1 MAKIKYLTHIVLIA
15 VISITCKGCSSC
27 TDNNAGHN
35 KLVCVSLEP
44 QRWIAEQIAGER
56 LKVVSMLPG
65 DADPENFDPPMSALK
80 DASDAVVYMQSG
92 YLPWED
98 NMIKRVKESNPDL
111 LVIDTARGIDLI
123 TGTHSHDGHSHETDP
138 HTWTSVKNAKIIA
151 ANMLEGLKKAD
162 SIHADFYEANYNK
175 LVLRLDSLDNSI
187 TERLAPV
194 KGGSF
199 VVWHPSLSYFARDYG
214 LTQIA
219 IGSEN
224 KESTI
229 RTMQRRID
237 EANNSNVSLFFVQ
250 PDMDGAK
257 SDEIIALTGAEKV
270 IIHPIAYD
278 WLNEM
283 EIITDALSQKLLK

>member
-1 MAKIKYLTHIVLIA
+1 M
-15 VISITCKGCSSC
+15 
-27 TDNNAGHN
+27 
-35 KLVCVSLEP
+35 
-44 QRWIAEQIAGER
+44 
-56 LKVVSMLPG
+56 
-65 DADPENFDPPMSALK
+65 
-80 DASDAVVYMQSG
+80 
-92 YLPWED
+92 
-98 NMIKRVKESNPDL
+98 
-111 LVIDTARGIDLI
+111 
-123 TGTHSHDGHSHETDP
+123 
-138 HTWTSVKNAKIIA
+138 
-151 ANMLEGLKKAD
+151 KAD

-270 IIHPIAYD
+270 VIHPIAYD